1 MAIIY
6 HLAIQQDWESAGPAG
21 EYRVDS
27 LAQEGFI
34 HCSKDEA
41 QMLGVANR
49 LFTGLANVLVLE
61 VDTERL
67 TSPVKH
73 EPSRSGEVYPHIY
86 GPLNNDAV
94 VKVARLLADA
104 QGKFFGTGG

>member
-6 HLAIQQDWESAGPAG
+6 HLARQGDWEAAAPTG
-21 EYRVDS
+21 EYRVAS
-27 LAQEGFI
+27 LVEEGFI

-49 LFTGLANVLVLE
+49 LFKGLVNVLVLE

-86 GPLNNDAV
+86 GPLNADAV
-94 VKVARLLADA
+94 VRVARLLADA
-104 QGKFFGTGG
+104 QGKFFGTGD